1 MSAPVA
7 TVDLRA
13 LEHNVVRLRSYLQ
26 PRTQLL
32 AAVKANAYG
41 HGAVEVARQLE
52 GMGVAWFGVATVEEA
67 LELRA
72 GGIGGRV
79 LVFTP
84 VYDRLEA
91 LIEAG
96 VALTVVDD
104 ASLQA
109 VRAAAARV
117 GLEAA
122 VHLKVDTGMGRLGLP
137 PQGAIELAVT
147 TDSAQGVRFEGVW
160 THYASAD
167 EADLT
172 HTRGQLSAFGMFL
185 AGLEGHG
192 IEVPLKHT
200 ANSSALIALPET
212 HFDMVRPGIALYG
225 YHSSTFIEG
234 LEPGLKPVM
243 TLEAPVTFVKRISAG
258 TTISYGGLWRAA
270 QDTTIATV
278 RMGYAD
284 GYPRAATG
292 RAEVL
297 IRGVRRPVAGRVCMD
312 QLMVD
317 VGKLA
322 VAVGDRVTLFGPLGP
337 TAEDVGAW
345 GQSLSYEVLTRVG
358 WRVQRRFVR

>member
-13 LEHNVVRLRSYLQ
+13 LEHNVARLRSYLQ

-41 HGAVEVARQLE
+41 HGAVETARQLE
-52 GMGVAWFGVATVEEA
+52 GMGVAWFGVATAEEA

-84 VYDRLEA
+84 VNDRLEV
-91 LIEAG
+91 LIE
-96 VALTVVDD
+96 
-104 ASLQA
+104 
-109 VRAAAARV
+109 ARV

-137 PQGAIELAVT
+137 PQRAIDLAVT
-147 TDSAQGVRFEGVW
+147 TDSAQGVRLEGVW

-167 EADLT
+167 DADLT

-200 ANSSALIALPET
+200 ANSSALIALPEA

-234 LEPGLKPVM
+234 LEPDLKPVM
-243 TLEAPVTFVKRISAG
+243 TLEAPVTFVKRIAAG

-278 RMGYAD
+278 RIGYAD

-317 VGKLA
+317 VGTLD
-322 VAVGDRVTLFGPLGP
+322 VAVGDRVTLFGPFGP

-345 GQSLSYEVLTRVG
+345 GQSLSYEVLTRIG